1 MNFVINKYIYTWT
14 FQLDNNLLE
23 TQKQQSWM
31 DATRNNISI
40 HNQIP
45 NVVVEYI
52 TNQMTYETH
61 QL

>member
-1 MNFVINKYIYTWT
+1 
-14 FQLDNNLLE
+14 
-23 TQKQQSWM
+23 M
-31 DATRNNISI
+31 DATRNSISI